1 MMNNLE
7 LLRKIHS
14 GSNDFFR
21 EDDDVVCHIAIL
33 RSWLDSEAAD
43 DLAYVFDPDD
53 DRFYDRL
60 YTIEPFMD
68 ECKRIIDDE
77 LEESYFSINSF
88 WRKKKQTDDIR
99 HLNAFA
105 LDFDFYRK
113 RRYQSLTPTEM
124 YEKHI
129 KAHLPLDPTAV
140 IDSGRGLY
148 VIYAF
153 HHCSIE
159 RLALYRAIYHQ
170 FQCRYEQY
178 GMDAMATNVTQVI
191 RIPGSYNAKADKVVE
206 IIDSHDTEY
215 ELTDFCKLL
224 PYTYDQVRIHRQK
237 RKQEISQKEKK
248 IKSEEGRKAR
258 KKKCRSFLED
268 LKQLI
273 AIRNHNGIYEGY
285 RELLIYLAL
294 EKMLWAGYEKD
305 VAIKTAAELN
315 TLFHWPMKD
324 SEIKKQCMPARIHYH
339 CHSIS
344 KVISKLSI
352 TPAEQKKL
360 KVIVSRAQRDLYVK
374 NLKNRHPL
382 LNRTRKEVE
391 LLIRRTE
398 VVKLKKAGRRNVDIA
413 RALDVDKA
421 TVTNDLKYIQKNKQE
436 FRRVL
441 GETIEEL
448 VRAFNDANL
457 IRKVV
462 YDELKRLRR
471 WAEISTGVLSDP

>member
-1 MMNNLE
+1 MMDNLE

-14 GSNDFFR
+14 GANDFFR

-33 RSWLDSEAAD
+33 RSWIDSESAD
-43 DLAYVFDPDD
+43 DLAYVFDPGDE
-53 DRFYDRL
+53 RFYDRL
-60 YTIEPFMD
+60 YTIEPFLD
-68 ECKRIIDDE
+68 KCRRIIDDE

-88 WRKKKQTDDIR
+88 WRKSKQTDDIR

-105 LDFDFYRK
+105 LDFDFYKK
-113 RRYQSLTPTEM
+113 RRYQSLSPTEM

-129 KAHLPLDPTAV
+129 KGCLPLDPTAV
-140 IDSGRGLY
+140 VDSGRGLY

-178 GMDAMATNVTQVI
+178 GMDPMATNVTQVI
-191 RIPGSYNAKADKVVE
+191 RIPGSYNVKADKVVQ
-206 IIDSHDTEY
+206 IIDSHDTDY
-215 ELTDFCKLL
+215 DITDFCKLL
-224 PYTYDQVRIHRQK
+224 PYTYDQVQIHRRK
-237 RKQEISQKEKK
+237 RKQEVKQKEKK
-248 IKSEEGRKAR
+248 IKSEEAIKERKR
-258 KKKCRSFLED
+258 KCKAFLED

-273 AIRNHNGIYEGY
+273 AIRNHHGIYEGY

-305 VAIKTAAELN
+305 AAVETAIKLN
-315 TLFHWPMKD
+315 MMFHQSLKD
-324 SEIKKQCMPARIHYH
+324 DAIEKQCMPSCIHYH

-352 TPAEQKKL
+352 TSEEQRKL
-360 KVIVSRAQRDLYVK
+360 KVIVSRACRDLHVK
-374 NLKNRHPL
+374 NLRNRHPL
-382 LNRTRKEVE
+382 LNRTRKEVD

-398 VVKLKKAGRRNVDIA
+398 VIKLKKAGRRNVDIA
-413 RALDVDKA
+413 KALDVDKSII
-421 TVTNDLKYIQKNKQE
+421 TNDLKYIQKHRQE

-448 VRAFNDANL
+448 VRALNDVNL

-462 YDELKRLRR
+462 YDELQRLCR
-471 WAEISTGVLSDP
+471 WAEISAGVLSDP